1 MAINLIKTQIGRLR
15 ILAFSEDVSYLLLF
29 AVTMPLKYIMGM
41 GGPNMVVGMI
51 HGFLFIA
58 YIAAVIKIKFD
69 HNWSYK
75 KTFLALLASVIP
87 FGTFWADWKLFR

>member
-15 ILAFSEDVSYLLLF
+15 ILAFSEGVSYLLLF
-29 AVTMPLKYIMGM
+29 AVTMPLKYMMGM
-41 GGPNMVVGMI
+41 GEPNMVVGMI
-51 HGFLFIA
+51 HGFLFIG
-58 YIAAVIKIKFD
+58 YIFAVIKIKSD
-69 HNWSYK
+69 QNWSNR